1 MCSVIVRIVAREYTL
16 ATHMELRHLRYFLA
30 VADELNFGR
39 AAQKLRIA
47 QPPLSQQ
54 IRGLEEELGVELFTR
69 SKHKVELTRAG
80 ADLAKEA
87 AHILSRVRRM
97 EEQAS
102 LLSQGQTGTL
112 VISSGPTIMATVLR
126 RALPIF
132 AQQYPKVSLEFRD
145 YLSARSLT
153 ALKEGTV
160 DLGFLV
166 PPNRTD
172 GLSTEEVLTE
182 PIVAALPANHALA
195 NRKELALAE
204 LAAEQFITLST
215 RVAQS
220 YREQVIAYCQ
230 QEGFEPKML
239 HETTSIWANLLLVE
253 TGVGVTLLPSSA
265 RKVFAHRIAYVPLSS
280 PATSIKYVVAWRKD
294 NRSPALQAFLDV
306 VRNGPAK
313 ELAGRVRGK
322 SSIN

>member
-1 MCSVIVRIVAREYTL
+1 VSSVIVRILSREYTL
-16 ATHMELRHLRYFLA
+16 STHMELRHLRYFLA
-30 VADELNFGR
+30 VAQELNFGR

-54 IRGLEEELGVELFTR
+54 IRALEQELGVELFSR

-126 RALPIF
+126 RSLPAF
-132 AQQYPKVSLEFRD
+132 TQRYPKVSMEFRD

-160 DLGFLV
+160 DVGFVV
-166 PPNRTD
+166 PPSRTD

-182 PIVAALPANHALA
+182 PIVAALPTNHALA
-195 NRKELALAE
+195 NRKELALGE
-204 LAAEQFITLST
+204 LAEEPFITLST
-215 RVAQS
+215 RVAQG
-220 YREQVIAYCQ
+220 YRDQVIAYCRE
-230 QEGFEPKML
+230 EGFEPKML

-265 RKVFAHRIAYVPLSS
+265 RTVFAHRIAYIPLSS
-280 PATSIKYVVAWRKD
+280 PAASIKYVVAWRRD
-294 NRSPALQAFLDV
+294 NRSPALHAFLDV
-306 VRNGPAK
+306 VRDGWGKEFAERAK
-313 ELAGRVRGK
+313 AK
-322 SSIN
+322 SRLS